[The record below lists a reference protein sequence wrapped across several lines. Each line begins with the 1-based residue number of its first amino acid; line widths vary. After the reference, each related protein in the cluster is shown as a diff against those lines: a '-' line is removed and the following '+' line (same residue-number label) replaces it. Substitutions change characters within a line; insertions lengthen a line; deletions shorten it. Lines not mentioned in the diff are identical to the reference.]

1 MVQQRRQIADLIRH
15 EDVKTRLREAG
26 SGISAIARDL
36 GVKPSSVTVV
46 SQGYR
51 RSENIQR
58 AIAEKLGTTP
68 EKIWPDRY
76 EQEGN
81 MSK

>member
-1 MVQQRRQIADLIRH
+1 MVQQRRQIADLVRQS
-15 EDVKTRLREAG
+15 DVKTRLREAG
-26 SGISAIARDL
+26 SGISAI
-36 GVKPSSVTVV
+36 KPSSVTVV